1 MVCFNEGNI
10 DTFSAAAKIFKK
22 TSRFHGRKVPINAI
36 NNLNGQA
43 DVYVTVMGMSN
54 EAFTGSLRATF
65 AHADVKRKKKKFSL
79 SIICFKSCSAHSD
92 SRQRVKTTPH
102 TLQMNTL
109 LTGGSFMSVGNGW
122 KSASLHHHSK
132 GKLD

>member
-10 DTFSAAAKIFKK
+10 DTFSTAAKIFKK
-22 TSRFHGRKVPINAI
+22 QQISRQKGPHNAI

-65 AHADVKRKKKKFSL
+65 AHADVKRKKE
-79 SIICFKSCSAHSD
+79 
-92 SRQRVKTTPH
+92 V
-102 TLQMNTL
+102 
-109 LTGGSFMSVGNGW
+109 
-122 KSASLHHHSK
+122 
-132 GKLD
+132 